1 MVASPGTRREKA
13 KREIGSII
21 APLCLL
27 YLFALPQLSGSGYA
41 QAASQE
47 QQKESLGSL
56 SSIGEVYVNDSAA
69 PVESTIF
76 SGDRLRTGETGTATF
91 TISGKGTLKI
101 FPRSEMVFPG
111 NYQFTAELKHGTMVL
126 NSISGPSGITLRV
139 GNFVLVSSIRQQ
151 SATTKIE
158 GTANG
163 SFTISCLDG
172 RVGVLTVEEKSGQ
185 FLQAGQSLTISA
197 GEVLSSVS
205 LAVNA
210 KGSGFHSGWLYLS
223 LGGAAAAAAAAG
235 LAHGGGRQ
243 SVSPSGP

>member
-1 MVASPGTRREKA
+1 MVPSPSTQREKG
-13 KREIGSII
+13 KRRSGRLIV
-21 APLCLL
+21 PLCFL
-27 YLFALPQLSGSGYA
+27 YLFVLPQFPTSGYA
-41 QAASQE
+41 RGMPQE

-56 SSIGEVYVNDSAA
+56 SSIGEVYVNETAA

-101 FPRSEMVFPG
+101 FPRSEVVFPG
-111 NYQFTAELKHGTMVL
+111 NYQFTAELKTGTVVL
-126 NSISGPSGITLRV
+126 NSISGPSGITMRV

-163 SFTISCLDG
+163 SFVISCLDG
-172 RVGVLTVEEKSGQ
+172 SMGVLTMESKSGQ
-185 FLQAGQSLTISA
+185 FLSAGQSLRISG
-197 GEVLSSVS
+197 GEVLSFVS
-205 LAVNA
+205 PAMSTTAHTL
-210 KGSGFHSGWLYLS
+210 HSGWLYLG